1 MDAMRQHLL
10 SATSNRAMQARQL
23 RKYNYRIISAPPP
36 PPLHLTFELRLFH
49 SGRMLNNSFPVYACA
64 HLFAVHG
71 CFIVWHF
78 RALSCTRKF
87 FPTRSNEGCTF
98 LATTLYTLHW
108 YAVNIVINT
117 WLATAQQDRAAIADS
132 SGPRLTLLR
141 HSYTELWLRAHTNLF
156 VMGLFD
162 SLCWLL

>member
-1 MDAMRQHLL
+1 MVPRGPSFGID
-10 SATSNRAMQARQL
+10 SAHAQNAPANRKNAHPTRDRACIARRPQ
-23 RKYNYRIISAPPP
+23 
-36 PPLHLTFELRLFH
+36 
-49 SGRMLNNSFPVYACA
+49 
-64 HLFAVHG
+64 G

-87 FPTRSNEGCTF
+87 FPTHSNEGCTF
-98 LATTLYTLHW
+98 LATTLYTLHR